1 MVRMMSKTEKA
12 LRWRFAWGMC
22 AVLSFCYGVLFIAE
36 VPGIWGLVLS
46 CVFWMLTILFIC
58 ALIVTA
64 YRQMTEQN
72 RENLR

>member
-1 MVRMMSKTEKA
+1 MSKTEKA

-22 AVLSFCYGVLFIAE
+22 TALSFCYAVLFIAA
-36 VPGIWGLVLS
+36 VPGIWGLVCA
-46 CVFWMLTILFIC
+46 CVFLVLVILFAC

-64 YRQMTEQN
+64 YRQMIEQN